1 MFAGRVYDIV
11 VTKFLEDFPEVFP
24 EKMLFE
30 SRKGNFMKWIADI
43 ILVVILLLA
52 FFLGKK
58 RGFFRSVMDLIG
70 TALAMGVAIW
80 LGTLAAQWAF
90 EEFLRAPLLRQVTE
104 ALDTVAPEG
113 AASAVLGTMPDILT
127 GTFSLYGIT
136 EASVNQAVAQAS
148 GAAADA
154 VVNLL
159 QPMIVS
165 LLRALF
171 SLVLFVF
178 LLVVIRILTGA
189 LGRIFRLPV
198 LRQLDHGLGALLGLA
213 QGVLIVGLLCFC
225 AQILGP
231 LGPEWFQSTMDASW
245 IYQGY
250 LGLFA

>member
-1 MFAGRVYDIV
+1 M
-11 VTKFLEDFPEVFP
+11 
-24 EKMLFE
+24 
-30 SRKGNFMKWIADI
+30 
-43 ILVVILLLA
+43 
-52 FFLGKK
+52 
-58 RGFFRSVMDLIG
+58 
-70 TALAMGVAIW
+70 
-80 LGTLAAQWAF
+80 
-90 EEFLRAPLLRQVTE
+90 
-104 ALDTVAPEG
+104 
-113 AASAVLGTMPDILT
+113 
-127 GTFSLYGIT
+127 
-136 EASVNQAVAQAS
+136 NQAVAQAS

-198 LRQLDHGLGALLGLA
+198 LRQLDHGLGALLGLV